1 MIVATLYILLLPL
14 LVCQILH
21 SWVSA
26 NLLHHPQA
34 LLLFSTSVRYP
45 MISRKSHSLSILSQP
60 HSPFAYRHRL
70 VIHYMLVYAEL
81 GHTMLILYPG
91 LLKKTGIRLLH
102 CLSIISL
109 SLIQATKEC
118 IYFGAY
124 LHRILIHSWHHL
136 IQDCIK
142 LRAAMLDLLI
152 HSMLDSHSRRLPPL
166 MADIGLRCI
175 QGQVGSC
182 RDQQHIICQHIHH

>member
-1 MIVATLYILLLPL
+1 MPLFMIVTTHLDISRLVQHWHPRALWQLVIQVPVYRSIGLHLSILSIYSYCPPSVTQMVAILLSKYIMTVATLYIRLHPL
-14 LVCQILH
+14 LVSLILH

-102 CLSIISL
+102 CLSIILL
-109 SLIQATKEC
+109 SLI
-118 IYFGAY
+118 
-124 LHRILIHSWHHL
+124 
-136 IQDCIK
+136 
-142 LRAAMLDLLI
+142 
-152 HSMLDSHSRRLPPL
+152 
-166 MADIGLRCI
+166 
-175 QGQVGSC
+175 
-182 RDQQHIICQHIHH
+182 